1 MIHIFAEEKI
11 MLENSEERVKLLRK
25 GFTQKQIE
33 QLYLEENNFKIVELA
48 VLFELVEIDKRQ
60 NEKNWFNCEAAVEYA
75 LS

>member
-1 MIHIFAEEKI
+1 

-48 VLFELVEIDKRQ
+48 VLFELVEIDERQ
-60 NEKNWFNCEAAVEYA
+60 NEKNWLNCEAAVEYA

>member
-1 MIHIFAEEKI
+1 

-33 QLYLEENNFKIVELA
+33 QLYLEENNFKIVNSH
-48 VLFELVEIDKRQ
+48 VVIELVEIDERQ
-60 NEKNWFNCEAAVEYA
+60 IKKNWLSCEAVVECA

>member
-1 MIHIFAEEKI
+1 

-33 QLYLEENNFKIVELA
+33 QLYLEGNNFKIVNSHFLIEM
-48 VLFELVEIDKRQ
+48 VEIDERQ
-60 NEKNWFNCEAAVEYA
+60 NKKNWVNCEAVVEYA

>member
-1 MIHIFAEEKI
+1 

-33 QLYLEENNFKIVELA
+33 QLYLEENNFKIVNSH
-48 VLFELVEIDKRQ
+48 VVIELVEIDERQ
-60 NEKNWFNCEAAVEYA
+60 NKKNWVSCETVVEYA

>member
-1 MIHIFAEEKI
+1 

-33 QLYLEENNFKIVELA
+33 QLYLEENNFKIVNSH
-48 VLFELVEIDKRQ
+48 VVIELVEIDERQ
-60 NEKNWFNCEAAVEYA
+60 NKKNWVSCEAVVEYA

>member
-1 MIHIFAEEKI
+1 

-33 QLYLEENNFKIVELA
+33 QLYLEENNFKIVNFH
-48 VLFELVEIDKRQ
+48 VVIELVEIDERQYKR
-60 NEKNWFNCEAAVEYA
+60 NWVNCEAVVEYA

>member
-1 MIHIFAEEKI
+1 

-33 QLYLEENNFKIVELA
+33 QLYLEENNFKIVNSH
-48 VLFELVEIDKRQ
+48 VVIELVEIDERQ
-60 NEKNWFNCEAAVEYA
+60 YKKNWVNCEAVIECA

>member
-1 MIHIFAEEKI
+1 

-33 QLYLEENNFKIVELA
+33 QLYLEENNFKIVNSCALI
-48 VLFELVEIDKRQ
+48 ELVEIDERQ
-60 NEKNWFNCEAAVEYA
+60 NKKNWVSCEAVVEYA